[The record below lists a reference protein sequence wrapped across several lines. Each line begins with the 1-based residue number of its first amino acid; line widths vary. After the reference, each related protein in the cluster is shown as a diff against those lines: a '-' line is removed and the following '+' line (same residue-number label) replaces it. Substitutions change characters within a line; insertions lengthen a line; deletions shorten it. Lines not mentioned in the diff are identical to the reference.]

1 MATIKDVAKLAGVH
15 PSTVSRVIDNN
26 PRITTATKD
35 KVLAAMKE
43 LKYKPN
49 AIARSLAN
57 QSKTK
62 IVGVIFANDNERLFH
77 NPFFTRVTSSISAY
91 AQDHGYFIMHGHSRE
106 EEKEINILKKLVN
119 SRWVDGVILTTVRK
133 SDKCVAYLNE
143 VNMPYVVIGT
153 AENTHGKYTVDND
166 NMVAMYSAT
175 KRMIQKGYE
184 RICFIGG
191 SLEFTVNEDRCEG
204 YKRAMDDANLH
215 YDDSMMYFKDDS
227 EQCGEQGMEKFLEK
241 IVPEAVVTTDDLI
254 AYGACQ
260 RGHDK
265 FGEYIPVIGFNNTPV
280 SMYRNPA
287 FSSVDIFSDKLGK
300 CAAKL
305 LIDQLEDNEIASSHQ
320 IVKTEL
326 VIRE

>member
-1 MATIKDVAKLAGVH
+1 
-15 PSTVSRVIDNN
+15 
-26 PRITTATKD
+26 
-35 KVLAAMKE
+35 
-43 LKYKPN
+43 
-49 AIARSLAN
+49 
-57 QSKTK
+57 
-62 IVGVIFANDNERLFH
+62 
-77 NPFFTRVTSSISAY
+77 
-91 AQDHGYFIMHGHSRE
+91 MHGHSRE